1 MATLTLRIPDD
12 KHERLRQLAKQR
24 RISVNKL
31 LEELST
37 AGLAEFDAETRFRA
51 MAARGS
57 KAKGL
62 RLLEK
67 LDKAFAKR

>member
-12 KHERLRQLAKQR
+12 KHARLRQLAKQR
-24 RISVNKL
+24 GISVNKL

-57 KAKGL
+57 AGRGL
-62 RLLEK
+62 KLLEK
-67 LDKAFAKR
+67 LDKAFSKR